1 METELIEKRSELY
14 LNNDSEKEE
23 ADIPNRIDLSNAL
36 FIKWRQWQNRLIVYS
51 YPLFAGSSHD
61 FLSVMYKRWHTWID
75 RRTSGDKMI
84 AGIEVGWEEEK
95 DNADG
100 AAGDVE
106 AE

>member
-1 METELIEKRSELY
+1 MMPVTS
-14 LNNDSEKEE
+14 S
-23 ADIPNRIDLSNAL
+23 L
-36 FIKWRQWQNRLIVYS
+36 FIHIHTRSLLEAAMI
-51 YPLFAGSSHD
+51 
-61 FLSVMYKRWHTWID
+61 FLASVIYKRWHTWID